1 MSNKIN
7 DDLGFREWMH
17 TVEEALVQEDED
29 EANAAR
35 PAMVSSLE
43 RVIEAVEEQLG
54 EAAALPLR
62 ELLDLESEPVRRLT
76 QAERDERDFAHA
88 REVMERRMAREKARD
103 DQMEK
108 KLRDEVSRT
117 CPVCFTVRT
126 PAGGC
131 WC

>member
-1 MSNKIN
+1 MIDIN

-62 ELLDLESEPVRRLT
+62 ELLALEGEPVRRLT

-88 REVMERRMAREKARD
+88 REVMERRRAREKARD

-108 KLRDEVSRT
+108 ELQDEVSRT